1 MGFRYFSKTLKPN
14 YNLEVAQCYVGCT
27 IACCYIKEG
36 THLTNY
42 NSDDFLVRLE
52 ILSKDRKDIGRNII
66 AVARAS
72 PL

>member
-27 IACCYIKEG
+27 IACRYIKES

-52 ILSKDRKDIGRNII
+52 ILSKDR
-66 AVARAS
+66 
-72 PL
+72 